1 MSDQDRKL
9 EKGNI
14 PGTDEESSGFGPGH
28 SMAASPEAKE
38 AAAVAAGSDSPA
50 GQASLWSDAWRQ
62 LRKNPFFIVPVV
74 LLVAFSLLALF
85 PGFFATYGPYDCDLS
100 RSVGPPQSG
109 HPFGFDVQG
118 CDYYSKV
125 IYGTRVS
132 LIIGLY
138 SVFGA
143 AVIGIVLGCIA
154 GYYGGLWDALLARI
168 TDIWFAIPTT
178 LGGIVVLSVL
188 STRGIFQVGLVLV
201 ILAWPTMMRL
211 MRSSVL
217 SSKEM
222 DYVYAAR
229 ALGAGDMRILT
240 KHILPNGIA
249 PVIVYGTISVGI
261 LIAAEATL
269 SFLGVGLQLPAI
281 SWGLMISGAQRR
293 ILASPHLL
301 FFPGIFLSVL
311 VFTFILLGDALRDAL
326 DPKLR

>member
-1 MSDQDRKL
+1 MSSDA
-9 EKGNI
+9 EKKGQSSI
-14 PGTDEESSGFGPGH
+14 PGTEEEPQGFGPGH
-28 SMAASPEAKE
+28 SVAPSPEGKE
-38 AAAVAAGSDSPA
+38 AAAVVAGGDMPLEQS
-50 GQASLWSDAWRQ
+50 SLWADAWRQ
-62 LRKNPFFIVPVV
+62 LRRNPMFIIPMV
-74 LLVAFSLLALF
+74 LLLGFTLLALF
-85 PGFFATYGPYDCDLS
+85 PEFFATHDPRDCQLS
-100 RSVGPPQSG
+100 RSVQPPTSG
-109 HPFGFDVQG
+109 HPFGFDVFG

-125 IYGTRVS
+125 IHGTRVS
-132 LIIGLY
+132 LVIGLY

-143 AVIGIVLGCIA
+143 AVIGVVLGCIA
-154 GYYGGLWDALLARI
+154 GYYGGIWDAVLARI
-168 TDIWFAIPTT
+168 TDIWFAIPTV
-178 LGGIVVLSVL
+178 LGGIVVLSIL
-188 STRGIFQVGLVLV
+188 RTRGVLQVGFVLV
-201 ILAWPTMMRL
+201 ILSWPTMMRL

-217 SSKEM
+217 SAKDQ
-222 DYVYAAR
+222 DYVQAAK
-229 ALGAGDMRILT
+229 ALGAGDLRILG

-281 SWGLMISGAQRR
+281 SWGLMISGAQLR